1 MDYKI
6 PIYKVLD
13 HKLEM
18 SHYHLHEAFE
28 ALLRR
33 IDVARA
39 SGELESHDDKYYRWH
54 IEAAVELSTILLG
67 IGEVERELGRRGIDI
82 PFQDR

>member
-1 MDYKI
+1 MHDEL
-6 PIYKVLD
+6 PIYKILD
-13 HKLEM
+13 TKLRQ

-39 SGELESHDDKYYRWH
+39 HGELESHDDKYYRWH
-54 IEAAVELSTILLG
+54 IDAATELSTLLLG
-67 IGEVERELGRRGIDI
+67 IGEVERELTRRNIDI
-82 PFQDR
+82 PSQD